1 MAISRFK
8 YWVYGLTTKFNHPF
22 LQPSSQPR
30 IGFASRLFHHFAQE
44 EIQMHPASLVR
55 RALLCGL
62 IAVGMASSVSAQCQL
77 NSPSGKIKHVVYV
90 EFDNVHFTRDNPNVP
105 SDLEQMPNLLNF
117 IKQHGTLDTG
127 DHTVLISHTANDIL
141 TTQIGLYSDNTGIFI
156 ANSFGVFE
164 PSGSAAFPS
173 AFFYWTDLVSDITP
187 ATMDNNFALTTP
199 SGQNVPAPWVP
210 FTRAGCTVG
219 AFSTA
224 NIVLERTPFDV
235 IKVFGAGSPQAM
247 ESTST
252 KVKPNQTDDFEGAAI
267 HCALNDPICKSNANA
282 VADLLPDEPGG
293 YTGYQ
298 ALFGLKYIAPALGG
312 FTDYHGVPITGFQSL
327 SFDPTPAQT
336 LAVVE
341 DMLKAGIP
349 VVYAYIAD
357 AHDNQAPRSLNS
369 SNEGTFGP
377 GEIGY
382 VQQLADY
389 NAAFGTFFAHL
400 KAAGIDET
408 NTLFI
413 FTPDEGDHFVG
424 GAPSPANCDGV
435 NVPCTYGPL
444 GVGELDL
451 DLNAAVVAAGNLTP
465 FSYHFDD
472 SVTTYVQGA
481 PIPSDSSVRQLEQTM
496 ASLSAVNP
504 HTGLNENLMG
514 TGLGPEL
521 QGALVDQVGQK
532 LLHMSS
538 SLDPARDPTFTF
550 FGNPNFF
557 FEQGKGITA
566 TPTVGPGFA
575 WNHGDIQPEIG
586 RTFIAIAGPG
596 VRNLGVTQPSDFFTD
611 HVDVRPT
618 LMYLTGLTDDYQHDG
633 RVILELLDPQFL
645 PSSLHAHSDTL
656 LRLGQVYKQI
666 NAPFGSLAQNTLT
679 VSTFAL
685 LSNSPGDAV
694 YANLENRIAGW
705 TAERDALTA
714 QIKAML
720 EGAEFG
726 GLAINEQQAK
736 QIIAAGSALLN
747 QASACAADP
756 GACSQ

>member
-1 MAISRFK
+1 
-8 YWVYGLTTKFNHPF
+8 
-22 LQPSSQPR
+22 
-30 IGFASRLFHHFAQE
+30 
-44 EIQMHPASLVR
+44 MHPVSLVR
-55 RALLCGL
+55 RALICGL
-62 IAVGMASSVSAQCQL
+62 LAVGMASSAAAQCQL

-117 IKQHGTLDTG
+117 ITQHGTLDAG
-127 DHTVLISHTANDIL
+127 DHAVLISHTAADIL
-141 TTQIGLYSDNTGIFI
+141 TTQIGLYGDNTGIFI
-156 ANSFGVFE
+156 GNSFGVFE
-164 PSGSAAFPS
+164 PNGHAGLPS
-173 AFFYWTDLVSDITP
+173 SFFYWTEKVSDITP

-199 SGQNVPAPWVP
+199 EGKNVPAPWVP
-210 FTRAGCTVG
+210 FTRAGCDVG

-235 IKVFGAGSPQAM
+235 IKVFGAGSKQAND
-247 ESTST
+247 
-252 KVKPNQTDDFEGAAI
+252 PNQFNDFIGAAL
-267 HCALNDPICKSNANA
+267 HCAQGSLLCRAENDG

-293 YTGYQ
+293 YNNFM
-298 ALFGLKYIAPALGG
+298 ALFGVPDVANALGG
-312 FTDYHGVPITGFQSL
+312 FTDYNGNPITGFGAIG
-327 SFDPTPAQT
+327 FDPTPAQT

-341 DMLKAGIP
+341 TMLKKGVP
-349 VVYAYIAD
+349 VVFAYIAD
-357 AHDNQAPRSLNS
+357 AHDNHSGDNA
-369 SNEGTFGP
+369 FGP
-377 GEIGY
+377 GEAGY
-382 VQQLADY
+382 VGQLAQY
-389 NAAFGTFFAHL
+389 NAAFGTFFANL

-424 GAPSPANCDGV
+424 ATPTPAGCDGV
-435 NVPCTYGPL
+435 NVPCNYGPN
-444 GVGELDL
+444 GVGEIDLRLDL
-451 DLNAAVVAAGNLTP
+451 AVQAAGNNTH
-465 FSYHFDD
+465 FAIHFDD
-472 SVTTYVQGA
+472 AATTYVLGA
-481 PIPSDSSVRQLEQTM
+481 PAASDPVVRQLEKTM
-496 ASLSAVNP
+496 AGLSTVNP
-504 HTGLNENLMG
+504 HTGLNESLLG
-514 TGLGPEL
+514 AGLGPEL

-550 FGNPNFF
+550 FGSPDFF
-557 FEQGKGITA
+557 FNTSPFIPNG
-566 TPTVGPGFA
+566 VDSGFA
-575 WNHGDIQPEIG
+575 WNHGDIQPEIA

-633 RVILELLDPQFL
+633 RVILELVDPQFL
-645 PSSLHAHSDTL
+645 PSSVHAHSDTL

-666 NAPFGSLAQNTLT
+666 NAPFGSLAQSTLT

-694 YANLENRIAGW
+694 YANLEAQIASW
-705 TAERDALTA
+705 TAQRDALTA

-736 QIIAAGSALLN
+736 QIIAAGNALLN